1 MKKDSVRECG
11 RWGEDDLA
19 GFLLPSADLDRPCE
33 TFRSMVELVEE
44 EKVEEDICIPD
55 ICVVCSSSRSTLP
68 PAA

>member
-1 MKKDSVRECG
+1 MKKDSVRERG

-44 EKVEEDICIPD
+44 EKAEEDICIAD
-55 ICVVCSSSRSTLP
+55 I
-68 PAA
+68 

>member
-1 MKKDSVRECG
+1 MKKDSIRE
-11 RWGEDDLA
+11 RSRSGEDDLA
-19 GFLLPSADLDRPCE
+19 GLLLPSTDLDRPCE
-33 TFRSMVELVEE
+33 TFRSLVELVEV